1 MKRRDLMKTALL
13 GAGTLPLQA
22 ALAATPERGK
32 QPRRA
37 FLLVHGAW
45 HNALHWTRVTE
56 ALSARGHQVV
66 AINLPGHGLNAR
78 FPSAYVKGDT
88 VSLRDERS
96 LQADLTLED
105 CAAAVVAALEKL
117 RQGAGG
123 TKPVLVG
130 HSVGGAVI
138 TRAGELAPQHIGRLV
153 YLSAYCPLRLGSPSG
168 YAALPEARTGYGE
181 TLFLGDPGKLGA
193 VRINPRGG
201 TEYLEALRAAYYQDV
216 PMADFLPFA
225 FSLTPDLPL
234 SLWTSKVGATKER
247 WGRIPRGYIRC
258 TQDRALAP
266 ALQELM
272 IREANAFT
280 PGNAFTVESLA
291 ASHSP
296 FASQPEAL
304 VALLDGL
311 H

>member
-1 MKRRDLMKTALL
+1 MNRRDLLKTTLV
-13 GAGTLPLQA
+13 GAGTLPLRTS
-22 ALAATPERGK
+22 LAAAPERGK
-32 QPRRA
+32 PPRRT

-78 FPSAYVKGDT
+78 FPSAYVKGDAA
-88 VSLRDERS
+88 SLREERS
-96 LQADLTLED
+96 PLADLTLDD
-105 CAAAVVAALEKL
+105 CATAVVSALEKL

-123 TKPVLVG
+123 AKPVLVG

-153 YLSAYCPLRLGSPSG
+153 YLSAYCPLRLGSPAG
-168 YAALPEARTGYGE
+168 YGALPEARTGYGE

-216 PMADFLPFA
+216 PMTDFLPFA
-225 FSLTPDLPL
+225 LSLTPDLPL
-234 SLWTSKVGATKER
+234 SLWTTKVGATKER

-266 ALQELM
+266 ELQDLM

-280 PGNAFTVESLA
+280 PGNAFTVESLE

-296 FASQPEAL
+296 FASRPEAL
-304 VALLDGL
+304 AALLDGL
-311 H
+311 R

>member
-1 MKRRDLMKTALL
+1 MNRRDLMKTALL
-13 GAGTLPLQA
+13 GAGMLPMQG
-22 ALAATPERGK
+22 ALAAASERGK
-32 QPRRA
+32 QPRRS

-45 HNALHWTRVTE
+45 HNALHWARLTE

-78 FPSAYVKGDT
+78 FPSAYVTGDAAK
-88 VSLRDERS
+88 LLEERS
-96 LQADLTLED
+96 PQADLTLED
-105 CAAAVVAALEKL
+105 CAVAVVTALEKL

-168 YAALPEARTGYGE
+168 YNELPEARTGYGE

-201 TEYLEALRAAYYQDV
+201 TDYLEALREAYYQDV
-216 PMADFLPFA
+216 PLADFLPFA
-225 FSLTPDLPL
+225 LSLTPDLPL
-234 SLWTSKVGATKER
+234 SLWTAKVGATPAR
-247 WGRIPRGYIRC
+247 WGRIPRSYLRC

-266 ALQELM
+266 ALQALM

-280 PGNAFTVESLA
+280 PGNAFTVESLE

-304 VALLDGL
+304 AALLDGL
-311 H
+311 R